1 MPQGN
6 IHGMQQ
12 NLSGKCWISK
22 FDFASGFYACPV
34 AKESQPYAA
43 FYTGSQGYM
52 TWNRMPFGFTGAP
65 TTFHGVTAR
74 ALGDLV
80 RTLTKLFTDDGGI
93 AGDDFNE
100 KMSTLRAVL
109 E

>member
-1 MPQGN
+1 
-6 IHGMQQ
+6 
-12 NLSGKCWISK
+12 
-22 FDFASGFYACPV
+22 
-34 AKESQPYAA
+34 
-43 FYTGSQGYM
+43 M

-80 RTLTKLFTDDGGI
+80 GTLVELFTDDGGV
-93 AGDDFNE
+93 AGDDFTE
-100 KMSTLRAVL
+100 KMTTLRTIL